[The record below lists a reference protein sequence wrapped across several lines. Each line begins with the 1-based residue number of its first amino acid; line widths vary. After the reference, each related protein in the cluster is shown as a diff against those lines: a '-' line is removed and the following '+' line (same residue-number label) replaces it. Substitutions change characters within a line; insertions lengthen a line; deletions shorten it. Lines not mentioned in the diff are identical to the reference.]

1 MTDTTRLDDLEFK
14 VAHLED
20 TVQRLSELVF
30 EQRQQLDALLE
41 RQHQLLEQVEQ
52 LDGRGQ
58 ERVPHEKPPHY

>member
-1 MTDTTRLDDLEFK
+1 MSDSTRLDDLEFK
-14 VAHLED
+14 VSHLED

-30 EQRQQLDALLE
+30 GQRKQLDALLE

-52 LDGRGQ
+52 LDGRAH